1 MESCGFL
8 ISVEWFN
15 INLICPKGQKQWH
28 SIVALDHGIELW
40 LESWHSWLLPLSFE
54 YCVEISIIE

>member
-1 MESCGFL
+1 MWFFD
-8 ISVEWFN
+8 ISEMVKYKFN
-15 INLICPKGQKQWH
+15 LTFGQKQWH